1 MPILY
6 DKKRKEIVSNDS
18 WSIVKMLASAFS
30 TLGNAKLAR
39 PPIDLAP
46 RNLAAEMDAVHQAI
60 YDTLLNGVYKAGI
73 SRLKRND
80 EAAQAASAIVYR
92 TLDELDG
99 KLSKQ
104 RFLLGTPQPTAVDVR
119 LTMTLLRWDASY
131 QFAFGLGGGQGTG
144 GVLLGDGYPNLRD
157 YTRDMYALFGADCVD
172 WPSIR
177 QYYRWG
183 VGHPKDAPLP
193 PLEPIIASAE
203 APHGRAEQFA

>member
-1 MPILY
+1 MPVLW
-6 DKKRKEIVSNDS
+6 DKKLGCIVSNDS

-30 TLGNAKLAR
+30 TLGKREAR
-39 PPIDLAP
+39 TPIDLAP

-104 RFLLGTPQPTAVDVR
+104 RFSWGRRSPPRSTC
-119 LTMTLLRWDASY
+119 AS
-131 QFAFGLGGGQGTG
+131 
-144 GVLLGDGYPNLRD
+144 R
-157 YTRDMYALFGADCVD
+157 
-172 WPSIR
+172 
-177 QYYRWG
+177 
-183 VGHPKDAPLP
+183 
-193 PLEPIIASAE
+193 
-203 APHGRAEQFA
+203 